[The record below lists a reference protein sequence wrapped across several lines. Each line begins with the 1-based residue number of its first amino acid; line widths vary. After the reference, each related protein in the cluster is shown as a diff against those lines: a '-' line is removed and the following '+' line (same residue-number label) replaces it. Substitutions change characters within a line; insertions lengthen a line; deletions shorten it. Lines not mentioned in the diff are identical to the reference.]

1 MTKKY
6 LLVILIVMNITWL
19 LSGFIFTAR
28 AIEISDI
35 KDGDLVRA
43 IDSFDVWIVKY
54 VPSTSSGQADK
65 KFKRLILNPEVF
77 NMYGHLRWEDIE
89 DVDSSIMDSFIEST
103 LVRAVGDS
111 RVYKL
116 YPTGDTGEK
125 RLIETMEIFDA
136 WGFDW
141 DAVYSI
147 NEFDRDAY
155 IIGEPLETKFVS
167 TVPDTPGLSSDLFIQ
182 SLLSYPSNPI
192 DGDTVTFYA
201 IVKNQGEGSADTSA
215 AHLNINGE
223 NIGKAMVSGLVSDKA
238 TTIIF
243 KQVWEAIFGSHAL
256 EICTDADSEISESDE
271 ENNCF
276 SSKLR
281 IPKIATL
288 PDYIIKSPKMTW
300 GNLEDSPVAGNTLSF
315 SAKVYNQGNIIGAA
329 RSYPRLRID
338 INNDGDWDILDNE
351 STDSLAVGESET
363 ELFTHV
369 WAATPGTHKYE
380 ICADATSYIAESNE
394 TNNCVSVR
402 FVIE

>member
-6 LLVILIVMNITWL
+6 LLVTLIVMNITWL

-35 KDGDLVRA
+35 KDGDLIRA
-43 IDSFDVWIVKY
+43 IDGFDVWIVKY
-54 VPSTSSGQADK
+54 AGDK

-77 NMYGHLRWEDIE
+77 NMYGHLRWKDIE
-89 DVDSSIMDSFIEST
+89 DVDSSIVDFFIEST

-125 RLIETMEIFDA
+125 RLIETIEVFDA
-136 WGFDW
+136 WSFDW
-141 DAVYSI
+141 DAVYTI
-147 NEFDRDAY
+147 NEFDGDAY

-182 SLLSYPSNPI
+182 SLISYPSNPI
-192 DGDTVTFYA
+192 NGDIVTFYA
-201 IVKNQGEGSADTSA
+201 IVKNQGEGSADPSA
-215 AHLNINGE
+215 VYLNINEE

-238 TTIIF
+238 ITIIF
-243 KQVWEAIFGSHAL
+243 KEAWKAIFGSHAL

-276 SSKLR
+276 SSKLGVS
-281 IPKIATL
+281 KIATL
-288 PDYIIKSPKMTW
+288 PDYIIKSPLMTW
-300 GNLEDSPVAGNTLSF
+300 TGLEESPGSGDTLSF
-315 SAKVYNQGNIIGAA
+315 SAKVYNQGNVIGAGS
-329 RSYPRLRID
+329 SYTRLKID
-338 INNDGDWDILDNE
+338 IGNDNSWDIMAKD
-351 STDSLAVGESET
+351 SIVDSLSAGKSEK
-363 ELFTHV
+363 ELFKYV

-402 FVIE
+402 FVIK

>member
-1 MTKKY
+1 MILTKKY
-6 LLVILIVMNITWL
+6 FLVTLIVMNITWL

-43 IDSFDVWIVKY
+43 IDDFDVWIVKY
-54 VPSTSSGQADK
+54 AGDK

-89 DVDSSIMDSFIEST
+89 DVDSSIVDSFIEST

-116 YPTGDTGEK
+116 YPTGDIGEK

-141 DAVYSI
+141 DAVYTI

-155 IIGEPLETKFVS
+155 VIGEPLETKFVS

-182 SLLSYPSNPI
+182 SLISYPSNPI
-192 DGDTVTFYA
+192 DEDIVTFYA
-201 IVKNQGEGSADTSA
+201 TVKNQGEGSADPSA
-215 AHLNINGE
+215 VHLNIDGE
-223 NIGKAMVSGLVSDKA
+223 NIGKAMVSALVSDKA

-243 KQVWEAIFGSHAL
+243 KQVWKAIFGSHAL

-276 SSKLR
+276 SSKLGV
-281 IPKIATL
+281 PKTAIL
-288 PDYIIKSPKMTW
+288 PDYISKSPSMTW
-300 GNLEDSPVAGNTLSF
+300 TGLEESPGSGDTLSF
-315 SAKVYNQGNIIGAA
+315 SAKVYNQGNVIGAGS
-329 RSYPRLRID
+329 SYTRLKID
-338 INNDGDWDILDNE
+338 IGNDGSWDIIAKD
-351 STDSLAVGESET
+351 SIVDSLSAGGSEK
-363 ELFTHV
+363 ELFKYV

-394 TNNCVSVR
+394 TNNCISMR
-402 FVIE
+402 FVIK